1 MKISGEKMLI
11 NKRHQKQSTNMNTTT
26 SLDQMQ
32 QLKLLGMHQAYR
44 SQLELPMNQQLEG
57 HELIAHLLGAE
68 QLHRVNEKTTY
79 YLKLAKLR
87 LPASLEQIECSP
99 TRNLTK
105 QQLATLTEGR
115 YLNQGEN
122 LLITGAT
129 GCGKS
134 FLACALGHQACLQ
147 GYKTTYLNMN
157 RLIEKVALSRL
168 DGSYIK
174 LLNHL
179 ERQSLIILDDFGLQ
193 PMNQELRL
201 TLLQLLEDRYGKK
214 SIIITS
220 QLPVSKWHEYIND
233 PTLAD
238 AILDRLTAN
247 AHRIE
252 LKGESLRRKKT
263 GK

>member
-1 MKISGEKMLI
+1 
-11 NKRHQKQSTNMNTTT
+11 MNTTQT
-26 SLDQMQ
+26 LDQMQ
-32 QLKLLGMHQAYR
+32 QLRLTGMHNAYR
-44 SQLELPMNQQLEG
+44 SQLELPMDQQLDS
-57 HELIAHLLGAE
+57 HELIAHLLQSE
-68 QLHRVNEKTTY
+68 ELNRQNEKTSY

-99 TRNLTK
+99 ARNLTK
-105 QQLATLTEGR
+105 SQLASLAEGR
-115 YLNQGEN
+115 YLQQGEN
-122 LLITGAT
+122 ILITGST

-147 GYKTTYLNMN
+147 GYKTAYLNMN
-157 RLIEKVALSRL
+157 RLIEKVTLSKL

-174 LLNHL
+174 LLNHM
-179 ERQSLIILDDFGLQ
+179 ERQTLIILDDFGLQ
-193 PMNQELRL
+193 PLTQEIRL
-201 TLLQLLEDRYGKK
+201 TILQLLEDRYGKK

-220 QLPVSKWHEYIND
+220 QLPVAKWYEYIND

-252 LKGESLRRKKT
+252 LKGESLRRRKIKNNQ
-263 GK
+263 

>member
-1 MKISGEKMLI
+1 
-11 NKRHQKQSTNMNTTT
+11 MNTTQT
-26 SLDQMQ
+26 LEQLQ
-32 QLKLLGMHQAYR
+32 QLRLQGMHQAYR
-44 SQLELPMNQQLEG
+44 SQLELPIDQQLEG
-57 HELIAHLLGAE
+57 HELIAHLTQSE
-68 QLHRVNEKTTY
+68 QLNRSQEKTAY

-87 LPASLEQIECSP
+87 LPATVEQIECSAP
-99 TRNLTK
+99 RNLTK
-105 QQLATLTEGR
+105 QQLAILIEGR
-115 YLNQGEN
+115 YLQQGEN
-122 LLITGAT
+122 ILITGAT

-134 FLACALGHQACLQ
+134 YLACALGHQACMQ

-157 RLIEKVALSRL
+157 RLIERVTLSKL

-179 ERQSLIILDDFGLQ
+179 ERQTLIILDDFGLQ
-193 PMNQELRL
+193 NLGQDVRL

-220 QLPVSKWHEYIND
+220 QLPVSKWYEYIND
-233 PTLAD
+233 ATLAD

-252 LKGESLRRKKT
+252 LKGESLRRKKL
-263 GK
+263 KSNQ